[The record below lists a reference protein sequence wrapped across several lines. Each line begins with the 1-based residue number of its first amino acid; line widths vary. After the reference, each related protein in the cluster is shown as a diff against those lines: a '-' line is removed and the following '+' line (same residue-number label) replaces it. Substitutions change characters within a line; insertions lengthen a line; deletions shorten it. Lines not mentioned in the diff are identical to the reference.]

1 MAFRAYFL
9 ASNPIEFEMRKWLRR
24 KKKWE
29 NDTCEVSSDKTPSL
43 APVLRLCSGIAHVNV
58 YGLHVEHWLVTTA
71 VGNSSSINRICFQV
85 VLCKTITCE
94 FHVSHVQIQ
103 WTEVKSLLYTNV
115 ACSNKHSLVHGHT
128 DTFKYWKYCKNRWN
142 NKNTYP

>member
-1 MAFRAYFL
+1 MFIRCWGHKDIWDTDCPTCFHWKLYQL
-9 ASNPIEFEMRKWLRR
+9 AVFFCKNQKTQNSSKVKIIYLFNSNGEFEMRKWLRR

-94 FHVSHVQIQ
+94 FHVSCPNSVDR
-103 WTEVKSLLYTNV
+103 
-115 ACSNKHSLVHGHT
+115 G
-128 DTFKYWKYCKNRWN
+128 
-142 NKNTYP
+142 